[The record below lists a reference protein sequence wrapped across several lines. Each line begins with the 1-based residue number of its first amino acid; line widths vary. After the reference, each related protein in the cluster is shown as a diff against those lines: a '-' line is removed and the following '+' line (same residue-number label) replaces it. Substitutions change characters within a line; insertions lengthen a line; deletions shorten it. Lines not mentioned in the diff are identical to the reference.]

1 MRQELPD
8 FDYLKSLAQD
18 NPEALEALRRDLC
31 QRLIDSA
38 PARLRQRLNGLMFRI
53 NMETRRSKNAIHSCV
68 TISRMMMESFSDLHD
83 ALRNIDN
90 SRQPVVTVKNQHEA
104 DVIIF
109 PKKFTHH

>member
-1 MRQELPD
+1 MRKELPD

-18 NPEALEALRRDLC
+18 NPEELEALRRDLC

-68 TISRMMMESFSDLHD
+68 TLSRMMMDSFADLHD
-83 ALRNIDN
+83 ALSNIEK
-90 SRQPVVTVKNQHEA
+90 SRQPIVSAKAKHDAN
-104 DVIIF
+104 IIAF
-109 PKKFTHH
+109 PKKSTHH